1 VVAEAIAAAW
11 RTPAPAARLDRDAQ
25 RRWLAGETARR
36 ALDRVRRSRA
46 VDAVLPAASGV
57 RSAAS
62 GPATTPEPP
71 SATLRAIAELP
82 PRARAAVALRFV
94 AGESVDETAA
104 ALRLSASALRDAL
117 RPVYQRLGSP
127 APAAAVD
134 RPEPPP
140 ELVWRGS
147 VVAAEERSAD
157 PAVAAAIRAAI
168 AGLPVRVNAAAVRA
182 ALTAPRRRWLPPW
195 WPIGGVGGALVL
207 AVAAWI
213 ALGGPATP
221 PGVPTSSATS
231 SGSPGPATRDVGAA
245 PVTLADCRIE
255 PQDAA
260 LAFSGWTTLEAL
272 QAPAGAGGR
281 SNPVYVVVTRD
292 LAEWAG
298 GGASPAAGLPS
309 SHAIGRM
316 GCIYDPA
323 TGRASRVEVPLDW
336 TPPAIAD
343 GCPAAGTDTYAGEP
357 EIGGP
362 RAFIVTFP
370 SLTWT
375 VQGGGPRTLLVRL
388 DPVPSPAS
396 LVGAWLQPLGPG
408 ARQAGSVSQGG
419 RTGTA
424 ATGSAGLRYYR
435 ASLPAFDAPGCWVIG
450 FTVDGH
456 DAGSVIVPVIRA
468 QAAAAS

>member
-11 RTPAPAARLDRDAQ
+11 RSPAPAARLDRDAQ

-36 ALDRVRRSRA
+36 ALDLVRRSRA
-46 VDAVLPAASGV
+46 VDAVLPAAGGV
-57 RSAAS
+57 GSAAS
-62 GPATTPEPP
+62 GPVTTPEPP
-71 SATLRAIAELP
+71 SATLRAIAEMP
-82 PRARAAVALRFV
+82 PRTRAAVALRFV

-104 ALRLSASALRDAL
+104 ALRLSAAALREAL

-127 APAAAVD
+127 APAVG

-157 PAVAAAIRAAI
+157 PAIAAAIRAAI
-168 AGLPVRVNAAAVRA
+168 AGLPVRVNAAAVRT
-182 ALTAPRRRWLPPW
+182 ALAAPRRRRLPPW
-195 WPIGGVGGALVL
+195 WPLGGLGGALVL
-207 AVAAWI
+207 AVAAWTV
-213 ALGGPATP
+213 LGGPATP
-221 PGVPTSSATS
+221 PGVPASSATS

-245 PVTLADCRIE
+245 PVTLAACRIE

-272 QAPAGAGGR
+272 QAPGGAGGR
-281 SNPVYVVVTRD
+281 SDPVYAVVTRD
-292 LAEWAG
+292 PAAWAG
-298 GGASPAAGLPS
+298 GGASPAVDVPS
-309 SHAIGRM
+309 PPAIGRM
-316 GCIYDPA
+316 GCIYDAA
-323 TGRASRVEVPLDW
+323 TGRVSRVEVPLDW

-343 GCPAAGTDTYAGEP
+343 GCPAGGTDTYAGEP

-362 RAFIVTFP
+362 RAFIVMFP

-375 VQGGGPRTLLVRL
+375 VGGSGPQTLLVRL
-388 DPVPSPAS
+388 DPVPSPAAM
-396 LVGAWLQPLGPG
+396 VGAWLQPLGPG

-419 RTGTA
+419 PAGTA
-424 ATGSAGLRYYR
+424 ATGSAGQRYYR
-435 ASLPAFDAPGCWVIG
+435 AVLPAFDAPGCWVIG
-450 FTVDGH
+450 FTVDGR

-468 QAAAAS
+468 QAAAAP